1 MAYRKRYARKRRF
14 ASRTKRRYRKRSTHK
29 RRRRA
34 IRPELKTQQ
43 FRRTDYSIPTVSSN
57 EFNNG
62 VSVVSPGVNDISQIV
77 FEQGVGQ
84 GHRIGNRIEVK
95 SAYLNLQIKQAHLF
109 DATFNYNPVPLYVTA
124 WVVSIKPGH
133 SDTLDNLYAI
143 IVNSFFQAGNQS
155 TGFIGRLGDLTM
167 VPNKDMVTVH
177 NKRTFKLGFAQY
189 VSGWGTNAPNNVS
202 QQWANNDF
210 GLTKLIRMRLKFN
223 RILRFNDGNNRP
235 NMRNQ
240 YLFFTTAR
248 LDGELTTTG
257 PNTDPET
264 DYSLNGPKPITVNYN
279 VTINYTDV

>member
-34 IRPELKTQQ
+34 TRPELKTEQ
-43 FRRTDYSIPTVSSN
+43 FRKQDVGIAPVSSN
-57 EFNNG
+57 DWANG
-62 VSVVSPGVNDISQIV
+62 VNIVNPGVNDVSQIV
-77 FEQGVGQ
+77 ISQGVGQ

-95 SAYLNLQIKQAHLF
+95 NAYLNLQIKQSNLF
-109 DATFNYNPVPLYVTA
+109 DTTLNYNPVPLYVTA

-143 IVNSFFQAGNQS
+143 MVNSFFQAGNES
-155 TGFIGRLGDLTM
+155 TGFTGRLIDLTM

-189 VSGWGTNAPNNVS
+189 VSSYAVNSPANNA

-210 GLTKLIRMRLKFN
+210 GLTKLIRMRLKFP
-223 RILRFNDGNNRP
+223 RLLRFNDGTNRP

-248 LDGELTTTG
+248 LDGELSMTSLS
-257 PNTDPET
+257 N
-264 DYSLNGPKPITVNYN
+264 LNGPKPIVVNYN
-279 VTINYTDV
+279 VTLNYTDI

>member
-34 IRPELKTQQ
+34 IRPEIKTEQ
-43 FRRTDYSIPTVSSN
+43 FRRQEFAIAPVSSN
-57 EFNNG
+57 DFQNG
-62 VSVVSPGVNDISQIV
+62 ISKVNPGVDDLSQIV
-77 FEQGVGQ
+77 IYQGYGQ

-95 SAYLNLQIKQAHLF
+95 AAYLNLQIKQAHLY

-133 SDTLDNLYAI
+133 TDTPDNLYAI
-143 IVNSFFQAGNQS
+143 IVNSFFQAGNES
-155 TGFIGRLGDLTM
+155 TGFTGKLIDLTM
-167 VPNKDMVTVH
+167 VPNKDMVNIH

-189 VSGWGTNAPNNVS
+189 VSAFGTGQPNNNA

-223 RILRFNDGNNRP
+223 RILRFNDGTNRP

-248 LDGELTTTG
+248 LDGELTTTLLG
-257 PNTDPET
+257 NV
-264 DYSLNGPKPITVNYN
+264 NGPKPIVINYN
-279 VTINYTDV
+279 VTLNYTDI

>member
-34 IRPELKTQQ
+34 IRPELKTEQ
-43 FRRTDYSIPTVSSN
+43 FRRQDFALAPVSSN
-57 EFNNG
+57 DFSLG
-62 VSVVSPGVNDISQIV
+62 VSVVNPGVNDISQIV
-77 FEQGVGQ
+77 INQGVGQ
-84 GHRIGNRIEVK
+84 GQRIGNRIEVK
-95 SAYLNLQIKQAHLF
+95 AAYLNLQIKQAHLF
-109 DATFNYNPVPLYVTA
+109 DATLNYNPVPLYVTA

-133 SDTLDNLYAI
+133 TDNLDNLYAI
-143 IVNSFFQAGNQS
+143 IVNSFFQAGNES
-155 TGFIGRLGDLTM
+155 TGFTGKLIDLTM

-189 VSGWGTNAPNNVS
+189 VSAYATNSAANNA

-223 RILRFNDGNNRP
+223 RILRFNDGSNRP

-248 LDGELTTTG
+248 LDGELTTTSG
-257 PNTDPET
+257 PT
-264 DYSLNGPKPITVNYN
+264 YSLNGPKPIVVNYN
-279 VTINYTDV
+279 VTLNYTDV

>member
-34 IRPELKTQQ
+34 TRPEVKTEQ
-43 FRRTDYSIPTVSSN
+43 FRKQDVGIPPVSSN
-57 EFNNG
+57 DFSLG
-62 VSVVSPGVNDISQIV
+62 VNVVNPGVNDISQIV
-77 FEQGVGQ
+77 ISQGVGQ

-95 SAYLNLQIKQAHLF
+95 NAYLNLQIKQSNLF
-109 DATFNYNPVPLYVTA
+109 DTTLNYNPVPLYVTA

-133 SDTLDNLYAI
+133 SDNLDNLYAI
-143 IVNSFFQAGNQS
+143 MVNSFFQAGNES
-155 TGFIGRLGDLTM
+155 TGFTGRLIDLTM
-167 VPNKDMVTVH
+167 IPNKDMVTVH

-189 VSGWGTNAPNNVS
+189 VSGYAVNSAANNA

-210 GLTKLIRMRLKFN
+210 GLTKLIRMRLKFP
-223 RILRFNDGNNRP
+223 RLLRFNDGTNRP

-248 LDGELTTTG
+248 LDGELSTTSLG
-257 PNTDPET
+257 N
-264 DYSLNGPKPITVNYN
+264 LNGPKPIVVNYN
-279 VTINYTDV
+279 VTLNYTDI